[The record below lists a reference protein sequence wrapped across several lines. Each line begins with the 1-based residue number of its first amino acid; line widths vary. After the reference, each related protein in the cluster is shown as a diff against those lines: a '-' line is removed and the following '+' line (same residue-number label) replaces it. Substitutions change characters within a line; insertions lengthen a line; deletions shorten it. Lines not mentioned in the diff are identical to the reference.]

1 MVILN
6 RNETFLSSS
15 SLPLGEGLGVARKQR
30 GTPGECL
37 NLVWNDYIEDFL
49 A

>member
-15 SLPLGEGLGVARKQR
+15 SLPLGEGLGVAAEAARNAWGVSQSSL
-30 GTPGECL
+30 E
-37 NLVWNDYIEDFL
+37 
-49 A
+49 